1 MKCAIIGLNSVG
13 KTTLFKILTGSNAK
27 EGNLT
32 LYDRRVDELSN
43 IFNPKKITHAKVE
56 VYDFDYEFDKSEN
69 IQKLFLY
76 DLLILV
82 VSDMNSFNEIKLRM
96 ILTDLK
102 VVEKRLENAK
112 KRGNNDEVNV
122 FTKLKEYLENEQFL
136 SSIKL
141 DQNEEVVLKGIG
153 FITQKPFIVVY
164 NVFDEPDSN
173 LIQELKSYD
182 YLVSNL
188 RLEEEAMSLNYEER
202 KEFLSLYGFEPLF
215 EKLLNKVKDKLGI
228 ILFFTASKKE
238 VRSWVIRK
246 GQTIKEA
253 AGKIHSDLEKGFV
266 RAEVISYE
274 DFMKIKDMKL
284 AKEKGLVRVEGKDYI
299 VNDGDIVYIRS
310 SI

>member
-112 KRGNNDEVNV
+112 KRGNNDEVKV

-228 ILFFTASKKE
+228 ILFFTAGKKE